1 MRMKRPFAIAQ
12 LSACG
17 QFGLERENLRID
29 KSGSLALTPHPHVFG
44 SKLTNSE
51 ITTDFSESQI
61 ELVTPVASS
70 IEEML
75 ALEERL
81 TKTVYAGIGD
91 ELLWPLS
98 APPSQLPP
106 EKQIPIADFGS
117 EGKDKTDYRIYLSK
131 KYGRKK
137 QLYCGIHFNFSFPE
151 HLFAGPDARSRF
163 YLNLVA
169 AALRHRYF
177 LVHLLAASPEKIGS
191 VCYRSVRLSARGYK
205 NIDPVYPDYSSPEAY
220 IQSLRSAVEQ
230 GLIESPRELYQLVRI
245 KGDGFED
252 LTNRPNASRVELRIA
267 DLNPLYRTGINPNDL
282 YLMHLYLLWCAHLD
296 YDAFTIADQKDA
308 EALSDEAAHIHVSDQ
323 FASRMDAVFD
333 ALRTFINEHS
343 LLPVYAKALHDAEA
357 RWNNEQLSYAARV
370 RSECANDSSAPMSW
384 AKRMKD
390 AYLNPSRSCR

>member
-1 MRMKRPFAIAQ
+1 MRMKKPFAIAQ
-12 LSACG
+12 FTACG
-17 QFGLERENLRID
+17 KFGLERENLRID

-70 IEEML
+70 IKEML
-75 ALEERL
+75 AHEERL

-106 EKQIPIADFGS
+106 EEQIPIADFGL
-117 EGKDKTDYRIYLSK
+117 EGRDKTDYRIYLSK

-151 HLFAGPDARSRF
+151 DLFANSSVRSRF

-169 AALRHRYF
+169 TALRYRYF
-177 LVHLLAASPEKIGS
+177 LVHLLAASPEQIGS
-191 VCYRSVRLSARGYK
+191 VCYCSVRLSARGYK

-220 IQSLRSAVEQ
+220 IQSLRSAVEK
-230 GLIESPRELYQLVRI
+230 GLIESPRELYQFVRI
-245 KGDGFED
+245 KGEGFED
-252 LTNRPNASRVELRIA
+252 LTRRPDASRVELRIA
-267 DLNPLYRTGINPNDL
+267 DLNPLYQSAINPNDL
-282 YLMHLYLLWCAHLD
+282 YLMHLYLLWCAHHEHA
-296 YDAFTIADQKDA
+296 AFTRADQKDT
-308 EALSDEAAHIHVSDQ
+308 EALSNEAALVHVSNQ
-323 FASRMDAVFD
+323 FVSKMNAMFH

-343 LLPVYAKALHDAEA
+343 LLPVYDEALRDAEA
-357 RWNNEQLSYAARV
+357 RWHDEQLSYATRV
-370 RSECANDSSAPMSW
+370 RSEYASNPSAAMNW
-384 AKRMKD
+384 ARNMKD
-390 AYLNPSRSCR
+390 MYLNPSRS